1 MRSEK
6 MILYIVIIA
15 FLILVGI
22 NVMYEVKRSKRIKRA
37 NTKINSEVYRRKAK
51 DKNEDAYYE
60 NILKEPHGT
69 E

>member
-1 MRSEK
+1 
-6 MILYIVIIA
+6 MILYIIVIA
-15 FLILVGI
+15 LFVLVGI
-22 NVMYEVKRSKRIKRA
+22 YVAYEVKRSRRIRKSS
-37 NTKINSEVYRRKAK
+37 TKVDSEVYRRKAK

>member
-1 MRSEK
+1 
-6 MILYIVIIA
+6 MILYIIVIA
-15 FLILVGI
+15 LFALIGVY
-22 NVMYEVKRSKRIKRA
+22 VAYEVKRSKRLKRA
-37 NTKINSEVYRRKAK
+37 STKINSEVYRRKTK

>member
-1 MRSEK
+1 
-6 MILYIVIIA
+6 MILCIIVIAIFA
-15 FLILVGI
+15 LVGI
-22 NVMYEVKRSKRIKRA
+22 YIAYEVKRSKRIKRA
-37 NTKINSEVYRRKAK
+37 NTKLDSEVYRRKAK